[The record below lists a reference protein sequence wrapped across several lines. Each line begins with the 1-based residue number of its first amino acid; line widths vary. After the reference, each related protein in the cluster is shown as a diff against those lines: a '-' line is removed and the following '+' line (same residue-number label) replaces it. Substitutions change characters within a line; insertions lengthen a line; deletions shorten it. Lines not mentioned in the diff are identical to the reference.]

1 MGEESLKLCSKEEK
15 YLIILIMQRLSINL
29 SNIRSWQKEYY

>member
-1 MGEESLKLCSKEEK
+1 LKLCSKEEK
-15 YLIILIMQRLSINL
+15 YMIILIMQTLSINL